1 MTVYKTILEVGVI
14 KDTIGSTKIW
24 PCKRKYLKRILI
36 GLRNYL
42 TQFWN
47 LIAFI
52 SIVLSY
58 IMIMLW
64 IRFIADDFLNKF
76 LDDPTDI
83 GQYETLNG
91 FSDLML
97 KYIVYR
103 RVCSLNCI
111 FIAVNMLHYLSY
123 FARINQ
129 FFSTVI

>member
-1 MTVYKTILEVGVI
+1 
-14 KDTIGSTKIW
+14 
-24 PCKRKYLKRILI
+24 
-36 GLRNYL
+36 
-42 TQFWN
+42 
-47 LIAFI
+47 
-52 SIVLSY
+52 
-58 IMIMLW
+58 MLW